1 MQFSEKMESN
11 EHLILLFLDKHIVN
25 ELLLLS
31 VLERFMKIQFLGEA
45 KTLMRSNDYISFF
58 SLFSFVNNNSVFQNN
73 GGDLWFFFFGYIL
86 SKDGRFKPWTFW
98 LETFENT
105 IWPVGGW
112 HIAFKYYKTI
122 NIERRRVLFLSMV
135 PCENYKE
142 EY

>member
-73 GGDLWFFFFGYIL
+73 GGDLCFFFF
-86 SKDGRFKPWTFW
+86 
-98 LETFENT
+98 
-105 IWPVGGW
+105 
-112 HIAFKYYKTI
+112 
-122 NIERRRVLFLSMV
+122 
-135 PCENYKE
+135 
-142 EY
+142 